1 MEQSANDIQGIP
13 LNRLLKNLEKRVAQK
28 GLNVTLSQS
37 VRLFYRYY
45 PQIETLI
52 LENYAT
58 LSHNLPSS
66 DFA

>member
-28 GLNVTLSQS
+28 GLNVTLFQS

-52 LENYAT
+52 YGELCDSVA
-58 LSHNLPSS
+58 
-66 DFA
+66 

>member
-28 GLNVTLSQS
+28 GLNVTLFQS
-37 VRLFYRYY
+37 VQLFYRYY